1 MNVRPTS
8 GPFGLGHFAI
18 TDGCT
23 HGCTPDIHIVGYL
36 QLLAPNGLWIVDVN
50 GRHVAMGID
59 SRQLVGVG
67 SLSKATHLSRCKG
80 STASIAAVSV
90 PSDFYFHLLEAY
102 CPTPEEIQK
111 RVAVRRFSPC
121 GRCGNLKITDM
132 PEGAPGK
139 GEYDV
144 PKPGVA
150 TPITAFLRDQG
161 QLCSCRW

>member
-1 MNVRPTS
+1 MKNERPLG
-8 GPFGLGHFAI
+8 GPFGLGQFAI
-18 TDGCT
+18 TDVCL
-23 HGCTPDIHIVGYL
+23 HGCSTDIHTVGYL
-36 QLLAPNGLWIVDVN
+36 QLLAPNGLWVVDAN
-50 GRHVAMGID
+50 GRHVAMEVV
-59 SRQLVGVG
+59 SRVLESKI

-80 STASIAAVSV
+80 STAGIAAVSV
-90 PSDFYFHLLEAY
+90 PSDFYPRLLEAY

-121 GRCGNLKITDM
+121 GKCGHLRIIDM

-150 TPITAFLRDQG
+150 KPITAFLRDQG
-161 QLCSCRW
+161 QLCSCR